1 MYLFLG
7 ADLTVEYSY
16 QEALDLLNK
25 NLMNASTNIRTYED
39 DLNYLK
45 EQITTIEVN
54 LARVHNYKVKTQQKT
69 KK

>member
-1 MYLFLG
+1 M
-7 ADLTVEYSY
+7 TVEYTY
-16 QEALDLLNK
+16 DEALDLLDK
-25 NLMNASTNIRTYED
+25 NLKNANTNINTYIE

-54 LARVHNYKVKTQQKT
+54 LARVHNYKVKTQQQA